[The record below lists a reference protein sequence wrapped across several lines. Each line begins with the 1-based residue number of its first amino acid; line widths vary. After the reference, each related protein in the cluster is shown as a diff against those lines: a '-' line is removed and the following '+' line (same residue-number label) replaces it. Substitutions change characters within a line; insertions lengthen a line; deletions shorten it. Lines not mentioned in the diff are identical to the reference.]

1 MADHIERVGRG
12 EYRLR
17 LAKEERAL
25 LRSLLSQLREL
36 LATEDPGLER
46 VFPPAY
52 DDPEDEKAY
61 RELMRGELLAGRLEA
76 LDAVERTLDAKRL
89 SENELTAWLAPL
101 NDLRLVL
108 GTRLGVTEELYERP
122 FDPSDPDAP
131 TFALY
136 GWLGW
141 LQEQAVRALSAE
153 LD

>member
-1 MADHIERVGRG
+1 MAEHIERVGRG

-17 LAKEERAL
+17 LADEERVL
-25 LRSLLSQLREL
+25 LRSLLGQLREL
-36 LATEDPGLER
+36 LGTDDPGLER

-52 DDPEDEKAY
+52 DDAEDERAY
-61 RELMRGELLAGRLEA
+61 RELMRGELVEGRLAA

-89 SENELTAWLAPL
+89 TEDELTAWLAPL

-122 FDPSDPDAP
+122 FDPRDPDAP
-131 TFALY
+131 AFALY

>member
-1 MADHIERVGRG
+1 MAANIERVGRG

-17 LAKEERAL
+17 LADEERVL
-25 LRSLLSQLREL
+25 LRSLLGQLREL
-36 LATEDPGLER
+36 LGTDDPGLER

-52 DDPEDEKAY
+52 EDAEDERAY
-61 RELMRGELLAGRLEA
+61 RELMRGELVAGRLEA
-76 LDAVERTLDAKRL
+76 VDAKQL
-89 SENELTAWLAPL
+89 SEDELTAWLAPL

-122 FDPSDPDAP
+122 FDPRDPDAP
-131 TFALY
+131 AFALY